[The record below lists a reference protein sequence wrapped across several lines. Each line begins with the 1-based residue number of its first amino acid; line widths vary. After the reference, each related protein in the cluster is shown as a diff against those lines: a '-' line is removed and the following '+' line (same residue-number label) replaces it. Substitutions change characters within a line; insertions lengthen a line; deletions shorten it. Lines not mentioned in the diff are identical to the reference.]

1 MDSTVFLEWLREP
14 RAISCDSYGRE
25 RTLFLDNFSR
35 HGETD
40 PQQAALQKLKTSLRF
55 LPPNATDLCQSC
67 DSFVI
72 QKLKDRWLALWDEKK
87 SELLKSPE
95 WNDGVGS
102 GKLPN
107 PGKQFFLQLAARVV
121 RDVNCMR
128 DENGLSY
135 ARKAMIRCGLSQ
147 DLNGQWEPSSYFRTY
162 KKLSGVTKIILT
174 VC

>member
-1 MDSTVFLEWLREP
+1 MLRLTGGHIARVMPAFLIFQNQARNYPIRGVPDNVPGASYRTQPKGWIDCMIFLEWLREP

-25 RTLFLDNFSR
+25 RTIFLDNCSG

-40 PQQAALQKLKTSLRF
+40 PQQAALQKLMTSLRF
-55 LPPNATDLCQSC
+55 LPPNATDLCQPC

-87 SELLKSPE
+87 SELLQSPE

-107 PGKQFFLQLAARVV
+107 PGKEFFL
-121 RDVNCMR
+121 
-128 DENGLSY
+128 
-135 ARKAMIRCGLSQ
+135 
-147 DLNGQWEPSSYFRTY
+147 
-162 KKLSGVTKIILT
+162 
-174 VC
+174 